1 MNFKIGEKVRYLNEV
16 GGGVVTRI
24 IDDKTIEIENEYGFN
39 VPVAKKELIKIS
51 EEETKEE
58 DANIEINE
66 AEKKQDPLTSSE
78 QEKMESYVTSNSYN
92 YAERDQWDYIEEND
106 KETNTEAIIDDNKT
120 NIYIAFVPESNK
132 DIGDSDLKIFLINDS
147 NYQILYNVSIEQENE
162 FINVDSGELEENI
175 KTFISS
181 YKIEDISKISNILVQ
196 IIFYKKTYFSPKP
209 PINEIVKIKPTKFF
223 KDNSFI
229 ENDYFDNNAILIP
242 VYSEKEFIDNI
253 EKLTK
258 HDIKKIIEEKRD
270 IKPDTSS
277 KHKIKKIDK
286 KQIVEVDLHIN
297 NLIDNHKGLSNGEI
311 INIQLNHFKKNLENA
326 IANKVE
332 KIVFI
337 HGVGN
342 GTLKFEIHKI
352 LEESYPFIPYQDA
365 SFKEYGYGAT
375 MILIKH

>member
-270 IKPDTSS
+270 IKPDTNS

>member
-24 IDDKTIEIENEYGFN
+24 IDDKTIEIENEHGFN

-242 VYSEKEFIDNI
+242 VYTEKEFIDNI

-270 IKPDTSS
+270 IKPDTNS

>member
-51 EEETKEE
+51 EEETKKE

-78 QEKMESYVTSNSYN
+78 QEKIESYVTSNSYN

-132 DIGDSDLKIFLINDS
+132 DIGDSDLKMFLINDS

-175 KTFISS
+175 KTFISI
-181 YKIEDISKISNILVQ
+181 YKREDISKISNILVQ
-196 IIFYKKTYFSPKP
+196 IIFYKKTYFSPKS
-209 PINEIVKIKPTKFF
+209 PINETIKIKPTKFF

-242 VYSEKEFIDNI
+242 VYSEKELIDNI

-311 INIQLNHFKKNLENA
+311 INIQLNHFKKKLENA
-326 IANKVE
+326 IANKIE